1 MGSAFL
7 AFQLFIVFGAGQAA
21 AQAGAANLKVVA
33 LVNGVGLVQN
43 RVDGA
48 GNRLA
53 GVRVQRLVAV
63 DQDAQEPVRA
73 FFLKADI
80 PQAQAETFDRGA
92 DKCFHNGCGTAGL
105 MVFAFGHKKSPY
117 HKKKADL

>member
-1 MGSAFL
+1 MARETASQVSVSSGS
-7 AFQLFIVFGAGQAA
+7 
-21 AQAGAANLKVVA
+21 
-33 LVNGVGLVQN
+33 
-43 RVDGA
+43 
-48 GNRLA
+48 
-53 GVRVQRLVAV
+53 V
-63 DQDAQEPVRA
+63 DQNAQEPVRA
-73 FFLKADI
+73 FFFKADI